1 MIFINY
7 SSIPAVVVVP
17 QANRLFSSFW
27 LRRLEF
33 DPYEVRVGFVVDKV
47 IPRFSPEPCG
57 YPLANVIRQNRHIY
71 SDFLGGY
78 R

>member
-7 SSIPAVVVVP
+7 SSIPEIGAVLQV
-17 QANRLFSSFW
+17 NRLLASFL

-33 DPYEVRVGFVVDKV
+33 DPYEVRVGFMVDKV
-47 IPRFSPEPCG
+47 MPRFSPEPCG
-57 YPLANVIRQNRHIY
+57 FPLANVIPQNHRIY
-71 SDFLGGY
+71 SAFFSGY